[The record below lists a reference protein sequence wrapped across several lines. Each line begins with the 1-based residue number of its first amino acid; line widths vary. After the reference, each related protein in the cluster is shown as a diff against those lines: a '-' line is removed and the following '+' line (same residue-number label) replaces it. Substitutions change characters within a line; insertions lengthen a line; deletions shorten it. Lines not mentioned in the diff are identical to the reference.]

1 MTWNSIMG
9 FVSSFA
15 LFLPIIFILAFHFGR
30 YSSFPVLLFY
40 YSIVLVYNLMTEGY
54 IKVNPNVVYYWGL
67 SNNLLDVPLML
78 TFLTYFKTSSEFTR
92 RLKITIGVFLLFEA
106 ILIFT
111 LGFNVNTLTIIL
123 GPGLLIVFGICLFLF
138 IRQTKITILHRKAS
152 GKALIATSLLF
163 AYGCYAIIYLI
174 YYVFKTPQ
182 VADTFLLYF
191 WVVTFS
197 SLLMC
202 AGIIFE
208 RKRVLKLYE
217 VKNTRKELSVIYKD
231 TKKAAPVRAAML
243 DFDKEH
249 WN

>member
-54 IKVNPNVVYYWGL
+54 IKVNPDVVYYWGL

-78 TFLTYFKTSSEFTR
+78 TFLTYFTTSAEFTR

-106 ILIFT
+106 ILIFIR
-111 LGFNVNTLTIIL
+111 GFNVNTLTIIL

-174 YYVFKTPQ
+174 YYVFKTPH